1 MSPRRTIGWA
11 AVIFLVP
18 FVELLGR
25 NILGNLDDL
34 KPLVFDLTLVG
45 FFLGSIVWLVAF
57 SSRAAA
63 MLLLAFCHFSI
74 GAMAG
79 FIFFLVPHT
88 SLPTTKVY
96 DFALLFLWISAS
108 VLMFQAFKAAR
119 TVHHRSPGDP
129 AFVFA

>member
-34 KPLVFDLTLVG
+34 KPLAFDVTLVG
-45 FFLGSIVWLVAF
+45 FFLLSVVWLVAF
-57 SSRAAA
+57 ASRAAA
-63 MLLLAFCHFSI
+63 MLLLAFCHFSL
-74 GAMAG
+74 GVMAA
-79 FIFFLVPHT
+79 FIFVLVPHT
-88 SLPTTKVY
+88 SLATTKVY

-108 VLMFQAFKAAR
+108 VLMFQAFKATR
-119 TVHHRSPGDP
+119 TIHHRPRSDP
-129 AFVFA
+129 AFVFG